1 MAEVFGLAA
10 IIIGVAAT
18 GISVAQTLVTFTSSY
33 GGVGTKINEIVEGLY
48 DTSSTLQRLGRIV
61 EDHNEYERD
70 GKGDLARAMSSC
82 KNTSDRVSQALG
94 QAESEPSGGE

>member
-10 IIIGVAAT
+10 TIIGVAAT

-33 GGVGTKINEIVEGLY
+33 GGAGTKIDEIVEGLY

-82 KNTSDRVSQALG
+82 KKTSDRVSQALG